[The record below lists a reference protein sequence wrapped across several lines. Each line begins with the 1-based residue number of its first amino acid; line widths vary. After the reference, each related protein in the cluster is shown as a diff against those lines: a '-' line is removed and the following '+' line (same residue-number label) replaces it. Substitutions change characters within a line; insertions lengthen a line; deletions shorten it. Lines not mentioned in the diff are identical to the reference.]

1 MRIVTALFA
10 LLVVSVSAATCQAQW
25 FPAGIRPV
33 RSVDRW
39 LGIGWSSGY
48 HWRNPG
54 PDTDYYNPYGEQNQS
69 TSGFNSVQYLGTRQQ
84 SNFQDPGL
92 TVSDNSTF
100 QSSSQNYVARS
111 ILENTAQPPS
121 LVGHVNSNGVVPTVP
136 ASRRRESAGIKGYV
150 SPFANHHNQ

>member
-10 LLVVSVSAATCQAQW
+10 LLVVSVSAATSQAQW

-54 PDTDYYNPYGEQNQS
+54 PDSDYYNPYGEQNQS
-69 TSGFNSVQYLGTRQQ
+69 TLGFSGVPSLGTREEP
-84 SNFQDPGL
+84 NFQDPGL
-92 TVSDNSTF
+92 TMSDNSTF
-100 QSSSQNYVARS
+100 QSSSRNYAARS
-111 ILENTAQPPS
+111 ILENTDQPPS
-121 LVGHVNSNGVVPTVP
+121 VGHGNSNGVVPTVP
-136 ASRRRESAGIKGYV
+136 ASRRRESAGIKGYA